1 MYKRNILAI
10 LSIVTT
16 VVLVS
21 CANLSL
27 PNTQV
32 IFQPLLIQV
41 IPLDFSAEK
50 VLLLNLRFTPNG
62 VTIENPEIEL
72 KMDKSSELLT
82 DLESIRSH
90 FDNDL
95 VDASTIPLKINVD
108 DPGLHKIIVRVSYD
122 NSPDLRPKPLEGES
136 RIAGAVNV
144 APNSNGSRLYSEETF
159 IFEVSKNFDINYMP
173 DLRNRWESYNR
184 DSNFDLFVDFLKKQQ
199 NTNSNKI
206 QSEFYFSDKPQVGKA
221 VTLTYRVTPSF
232 DIGDWDNNNYS
243 QQSMGMW
250 IRTSGLKILDAA
262 FNPDLPEEST
272 GRINGKLQN
281 GYAQEDLAVWVAG
294 PVVKNGESAEIIL
307 TVEPMTP
314 GWGYVFGHYEISSK
328 NAPIQL
334 SDTKAYFVLVDEYKT
349 DVSNLIT
356 KFENLQIPL
365 YRDYFIEFA
374 GTPSS
379 EQGGGGG
386 CSCKDDGF
394 CIENE
399 CLECTDCQA
408 AGGGGGE
415 PSVPLSLPVGSG
427 GGEPFPIPS

>member
-10 LSIVTT
+10 LTIVTI
-16 VVLVS
+16 VGLVG

-27 PNTQV
+27 PNAQLV
-32 IFQPLLIQV
+32 FQPLLIKV

-50 VLLLNLRFTPNG
+50 VLLLNLSFTPNK

-72 KMDKSSELLT
+72 KIDKSSELLT
-82 DLESIRSH
+82 DLEFISSH

-95 VDASTIPLKINVD
+95 VDAFTIPLKINVN
-108 DPGLHKIIVRVSYD
+108 DPGLHKVIVRVSYD
-122 NSPDLRPKPLEGES
+122 NSPDFWPKHLENES
-136 RIAGAVNV
+136 RIMAGAGMVNV
-144 APNSNGSRLYSEETF
+144 VPSSNGSRLYSEETF

-173 DLRNRWESYNR
+173 DLSNRWESYNM
-184 DSNFDLFVDFLKKQQ
+184 DSNFDLFIDFLKKQQ
-199 NTNSNKI
+199 NTNSDKI
-206 QSEFYFSDKPQVGKA
+206 QSEFYFSDKPQIGKA

-232 DIGDWDNNNYS
+232 DIADWDNNNYS
-243 QQSMGMW
+243 QQIMGML
-250 IRTSGLKILDAA
+250 IRTSGLKVLDAA

-328 NAPIQL
+328 NAPVQL

-374 GTPSS
+374 RKTPSS

-386 CSCKDDGF
+386 
-394 CIENE
+394 
-399 CLECTDCQA
+399 
-408 AGGGGGE
+408 E
-415 PSVPLSLPVGSG
+415 PSVPSSLPIGSG
-427 GGEPFPIPS
+427 GGKPFPIPS